1 MFTIVSCIL
10 HFPVF
15 TFLLAKAHEGAELAA
30 KQRVPVSEAPALNH
44 NHLRVT
50 ETQKGTLC
58 AEAVGG
64 ASRKE
69 VMERRRGSGRWL
81 ERSSPRRNINKREM
95 RRHLETD
102 RKKC

>member
-15 TFLLAKAHEGAELAA
+15 TFLLAKAHEGAELAP
-30 KQRVPVSEAPALNH
+30 KQRVLVSEAPALNH

-81 ERSSPRRNINKREM
+81 ERRCHYSFVMKALPQG
-95 RRHLETD
+95 
-102 RKKC
+102 